1 MRIGLIAMSA
11 KPYHAGHH
19 ALVEMAAAE
28 NDLVKVF
35 VSLSDRKRPGEMP
48 LLGSDM
54 RTVWA
59 DYIEP
64 ILPGN
69 VEVVYG
75 GDAPVRRVYTEIQEA
90 ERAGSADIYTV
101 YSDPRDT
108 ANNYPE
114 KYRVKNFPQMY
125 AAGQVIFAA
134 EDNPGAFTRGVGTP
148 DVSGTKMRAALAGG
162 DFETFQQG
170 MPAGIDARG
179 VFNVLRPKGMTEAML
194 RALIRSNL

>member
-125 AAGQVIFAA
+125 AAGQV
-134 EDNPGAFTRGVGTP
+134 GTP

>member
-19 ALVEMAAAE
+19 ALVEMAASE

-69 VEVVYG
+69 VEIVYEG
-75 GDAPVRRVYTEIQEA
+75 GTPVRRVYTEIQEA
-90 ERAGSADIYTV
+90 ERAGSTDVYTV
-101 YSDPRDT
+101 YSDPQDT
-108 ANNYPE
+108 AVNYPE
-114 KYRVKNFPQMY
+114 KYRIKNFPRMY
-125 AAGQVIFAA
+125 ANGQVVFAA
-134 EDNPGAFTRGVGTP
+134 EVNPGSFTRGAGTP
-148 DVSGTKMRAALAGG
+148 DVSGTKMRAALAAG
-162 DFETFQQG
+162 DFRTFERG
-170 MPAGIDARG
+170 MPAGIDAQG
-179 VFNVLRPKGMTEAML
+179 VFDVLRHKGMTEAML
-194 RALIRSNL
+194 RALIRSSL